1 MKNPLGNLMQQAQ
14 DFQENMQKAQDEL
27 AAMEVNGESGG
38 GMVKIVMTGKREV
51 RTVEIDDSLVG
62 DDKDMLQ
69 DLIAAA
75 FNDAVH
81 RVDKLK
87 QDKMKDMTAGITLP
101 GGMQMPF

>member
-14 DFQENMQKAQDEL
+14 EFQENMQKAQDEL

-51 RTVEIDDSLVG
+51 RKIEIDDSAIE
-62 DDKDMLQ
+62 DKDMLQ

-87 QDKMKDMTAGITLP
+87 QDKMKDMTSGITLP

>member
-14 DFQENMQKAQDEL
+14 EFQENMQKAQDEL

-38 GMVKIVMTGKREV
+38 GMVKIAMTGKREV
-51 RTVEIDDSLVG
+51 RKVEIDDSAI
-62 DDKDMLQ
+62 DDKAMLE

-87 QDKMKDMTAGITLP
+87 QDKMKDMTSGITLP